1 MQPNRR
7 LSDNL
12 PIRFASGEQV
22 RQFSKPCVH
31 CGKMLD
37 ASCMQ
42 GVARLVGDQ
51 IAIAAKAHCP
61 SCGARFPIVCL
72 IDEDKRVR
80 RVVLP
85 YWLFNFYL
93 RLIADDPLPES
104 ARPQPDATVSAVPAP
119 QAVSEPV
126 ELSEESVGRYQ
137 GRPIPAWVRVNGRQL
152 VFARIAPQARAGE
165 GEFLLDGC
173 LLYRRNA

>member
-61 SCGARFPIVCL
+61 ACGAQFPIVCL

-93 RLIADDPLPES
+93 RLISDDPRPES
-104 ARPQPDATVSAVPAP
+104 TGPQAEVLTPAVSAPQPVTGPI
-119 QAVSEPV
+119 

-137 GRPIPAWVRVNGRQL
+137 GKPIPAWVRVNGRQL
-152 VFARIAPQARAGE
+152 VFAHIAPQARVGE